1 MVEHRPVMQPLS
13 DKPAP
18 GWAPPPDE
26 QDARG
31 AVEWLLQFAS
41 RYKAVSEYLEAQ

>member
-1 MVEHRPVMQPLS
+1 MQPLS
-13 DKPAP
+13 DKPD
-18 GWAPPPDE
+18 PPPDE

-31 AVEWLLQFAS
+31 AVEWLLHFAS

>member
-1 MVEHRPVMQPLS
+1 MQLLS

-18 GWAPPPDE
+18 GWATPLDE
-26 QDARG
+26 QDAAG

>member
-1 MVEHRPVMQPLS
+1 MQPLS

-18 GWAPPPDE
+18 PPDE
-26 QDARG
+26 QGARG